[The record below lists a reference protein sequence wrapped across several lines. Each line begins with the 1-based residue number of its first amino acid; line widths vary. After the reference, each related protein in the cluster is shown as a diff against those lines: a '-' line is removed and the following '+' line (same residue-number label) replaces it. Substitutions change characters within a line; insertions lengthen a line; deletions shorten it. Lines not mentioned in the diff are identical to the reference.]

1 MQKEELVPVQEF
13 CVSHELEISFIYALQ
28 QYGLVSI
35 TTIEET
41 IYLPISQLEQ
51 AEQIARLHNEL
62 GINFEGIDAI
72 RHLLERVQEMQ
83 QEIRALRN
91 KLSLYE

>member
-1 MQKEELVPVQEF
+1 MQKEELVPVNEF
-13 CVSHELEISFIYALQ
+13 CVSHKLEVSFIYTLQ
-28 QYGLVSI
+28 QYGLVDI

-41 IYLPISQLEQ
+41 VYLPINQLEQ

-62 GINFEGIDAI
+62 GINIEGIDAI

-83 QEIRALRN
+83 QEIRVLRN
-91 KLSLYE
+91 RLNLYE